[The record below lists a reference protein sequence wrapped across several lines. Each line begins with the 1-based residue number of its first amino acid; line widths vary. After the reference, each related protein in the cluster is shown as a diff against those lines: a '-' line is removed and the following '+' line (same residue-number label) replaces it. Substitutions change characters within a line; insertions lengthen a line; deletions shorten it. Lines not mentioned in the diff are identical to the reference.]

1 MATNRQKSEAK
12 VRVGVIG
19 CGTVGAHSIRA
30 LIRRRPELREKT
42 GLDFVV
48 VRVADQDKARR
59 RFFPKIFTPDARAV
73 IEDPAIDILVEL
85 IGGVHPAYEFITAA
99 MEQGKSVV
107 TANKALLSDRGG
119 ELFRR
124 AESGGVHLGFEASVG
139 GAIPI
144 IKTLRESFAGNVI
157 TRLLGI
163 LNGTTNYVLSQMTHR
178 SMEFADALELARKK
192 GYAEANP
199 HFDISGLDTAHKLS
213 ILARFAFNKE
223 ISWKD
228 IPVEGIERLEKMDID
243 FAREFG
249 YRIKL
254 LAIAR
259 RQDHHLEVRVH
270 PTLLPQ
276 THLLTLVEDVHNAVY
291 LEGDLIG
298 RSLLYG
304 EGAGG
309 YAAASSVISDV
320 VEIGMKLKQ
329 DQTRPLRFP
338 EDRSLTLLSPDE
350 VRTRHYC
357 RFTALDR
364 PGVLA
369 TIARV
374 LGERG
379 ISIASVR
386 QKGENPEKAVPIVML
401 THYARE
407 KDVRTAIARLD
418 RMNNVIK
425 QPTVR
430 MRVED

>member
-1 MATNRQKSEAK
+1 
-12 VRVGVIG
+12 
-19 CGTVGAHSIRA
+19 
-30 LIRRRPELREKT
+30 
-42 GLDFVV
+42 
-48 VRVADQDKARR
+48 
-59 RFFPKIFTPDARAV
+59 
-73 IEDPAIDILVEL
+73 
-85 IGGVHPAYEFITAA
+85 
-99 MEQGKSVV
+99 
-107 TANKALLSDRGG
+107 
-119 ELFRR
+119 
-124 AESGGVHLGFEASVG
+124 
-139 GAIPI
+139 
-144 IKTLRESFAGNVI
+144 
-157 TRLLGI
+157 
-163 LNGTTNYVLSQMTHR
+163 
-178 SMEFADALELARKK
+178 
-192 GYAEANP
+192 
-199 HFDISGLDTAHKLS
+199 
-213 ILARFAFNKE
+213 
-223 ISWKD
+223 
-228 IPVEGIERLEKMDID
+228 
-243 FAREFG
+243 
-249 YRIKL
+249 
-254 LAIAR
+254 
-259 RQDHHLEVRVH
+259 
-270 PTLLPQ
+270 
-276 THLLTLVEDVHNAVY
+276 
-291 LEGDLIG
+291 
-298 RSLLYG
+298 LLYG